1 MFNLI
6 DTNLTATSLVSDNTL
21 VHEALFAMNEE
32 GDDCLEM
39 VQDYIIKSLGLEDT
53 QSIRDQISYELVEV
67 AGESFEYDTAE
78 ERDEHLRDL
87 DYERQSE
94 DDWYATQRDQN
105 RWIVY
110 G

>member
-6 DTNLTATSLVSDNTL
+6 DTNLTATQIIDNNTIL
-21 VHEALFAMNEE
+21 SEALFAMNQE

-67 AGESFEYDTAE
+67 AGESFEYETAE
-78 ERDEHLRDL
+78 ERDEHMDEIAYELR
-87 DYERQSE
+87 SE
-94 DDWYATQRDQN
+94 DAWYATAREFN
-105 RWIVY
+105 RWNA
-110 G
+110 